1 MYTSCVRH
9 RRVKVISNWDDE
21 GFPGGSDGKESPCSA
36 EDLDLIPGLGRL
48 PGERKGCILSCI
60 LAWRI
65 PWPGEIHGIAK
76 SQT

>member
-1 MYTSCVRH
+1 MTEQQQNVYILTPLL
-9 RRVKVISNWDDE
+9 
-21 GFPGGSDGKESPCSA
+21 GFPDDSDGSESACNA

-60 LAWRI
+60 LASRI